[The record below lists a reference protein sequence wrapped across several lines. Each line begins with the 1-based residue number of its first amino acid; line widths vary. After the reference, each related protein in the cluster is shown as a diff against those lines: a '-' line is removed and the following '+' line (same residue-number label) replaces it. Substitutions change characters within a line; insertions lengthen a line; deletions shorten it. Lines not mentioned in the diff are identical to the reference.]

1 MNTRRF
7 PMGER
12 EDYARGYL
20 KGFEDALNEVWTEVL
35 SFGTRAYSPHELQI
49 LARTRKNMI
58 QQTVDVKRQELQ
70 KMFGVILTKPNREV
84 PSEFTIRAGSSIVVR
99 EERPDRAFSI
109 FASMLSG
116 GSAGMSVTRTDPSRV
131 IEKYH
136 LDAGKTT
143 FIWLTKIEKDEI
155 VQGDRRY
162 LIRNNLPNLAAE
174 IRSFYSRVKGGIVI
188 LEGLEYLV
196 TQYEFRPVLRFIQM
210 VNEQTEYS
218 SGYFI
223 VTVDPQTIEDRD
235 YRLLEKEMSLTV

>member
-1 MNTRRF
+1 
-7 PMGER
+7 MGER

-99 EERPDRAFSI
+99 EERPDSAFSI

-116 GSAGMSVTRTDPSRV
+116 GPAGMSVTRTDPSRV
-131 IEKYH
+131 IEKYR

>member
-1 MNTRRF
+1 MS
-7 PMGER
+7 ER

-35 SFGTRAYSPHELQI
+35 SLGSRAYSSHELQI
-49 LARTRKNMI
+49 LARTRKSMI
-58 QQTVDVKRQELQ
+58 QQSVDVKRLELQ

-84 PSEFTIRAGSSIVVR
+84 PAEFTIREGSSIVVR
-99 EERPDRAFSI
+99 EEKPDRAFAI
-109 FASMLSG
+109 YRSMLSG
-116 GSAGMSVTRTDPSRV
+116 GSTGLSVTRTDPNRI

-136 LDAGKTT
+136 LDTDRT
-143 FIWLTKIEKDEI
+143 VFVWLTKIEKDEI
-155 VQGDRRY
+155 VQGGRRY

-174 IRSFYSRVKGGIVI
+174 IRTFYGRAKGGIVI
-188 LEGLEYLV
+188 LEGIEYLV

-210 VNEQTEYS
+210 VREQAEYS
-218 SGYFI
+218 GGYFI